1 MTGYHPSPAVVYP
14 ALGAVAARQ
23 LGLGADGVPTYVS
36 LLGAPG
42 SSGAGYLGPRFD
54 PYVTG
59 VGASRGQGAAG
70 LSDER
75 LLRRRAMRRLVSEA
89 GPSPEPSAT
98 DSFFDQAFD
107 LVASESAR
115 AAFDLERESQALRDR
130 YGHFPLGEA
139 CLTARRLVEAG
150 SRVVTVTHKGWD
162 THEDGFRRLISG
174 YPGPLPE
181 LDQAL
186 SALVEDLGQRGGL
199 ERTLVL
205 CLGEFG
211 RTPKINAKAG
221 RDHWPR
227 ANSVLVAGGGA
238 RTGQVIGA
246 TDARGELPVARPI
259 EPGELLATVYHLLGL
274 DSSATYRT
282 ADGRE
287 LRVLE
292 QGLRPIQELL

>member
-1 MTGYHPSPAVVYP
+1 
-14 ALGAVAARQ
+14 
-23 LGLGADGVPTYVS
+23 
-36 LLGAPG
+36 
-42 SSGAGYLGPRFD
+42 
-54 PYVTG
+54 
-59 VGASRGQGAAG
+59 
-70 LSDER
+70 
-75 LLRRRAMRRLVSEA
+75 
-89 GPSPEPSAT
+89 
-98 DSFFDQAFD
+98 
-107 LVASESAR
+107 
-115 AAFDLERESQALRDR
+115 
-130 YGHFPLGEA
+130 
-139 CLTARRLVEAG
+139 
-150 SRVVTVTHKGWD
+150 
-162 THEDGFRRLISG
+162 
-174 YPGPLPE
+174 
-181 LDQAL
+181 
-186 SALVEDLGQRGGL
+186 
-199 ERTLVL
+199 VL